1 MTESK
6 NITGK
11 DFDFLIGKKIVSVK
25 DNSQSGSH
33 TYELTTDDGV
43 VFVVETND
51 GCGGC
56 SNGWSELGSLV
67 SLLNADHIITNVKTI
82 YDKNSNDRFSLF
94 VFYGNDKIV
103 IEGDDGYGNG
113 YYDYGGGFWLTIK
126 E

>member
-11 DFDFLIGKKIVSVK
+11 DFEFLIGKKIVSVK
-25 DNSQSGSH
+25 DNSQSGLH
-33 TYELTTDDGV
+33 TYELTTDDGT

-56 SNGWSELGSLV
+56 ENGWSELGDLTA
-67 SLLNADHIITNVKTI
+67 LINTDHIITNVKTT
-82 YDKNSNDRFSLF
+82 YEKNNERFSLF

-103 IEGDDGYGNG
+103 VEGDDGYGNG
-113 YYDYGGGFWLTIK
+113 YYGGGFWLTIK